1 MLDKF
6 ANKKFLTLFICAVS
20 APLSTHI
27 AIAQNDVE
35 PEVILEELI
44 VTARKREE
52 SLQETPIAISAFN
65 ANDIETRN
73 IRDISA
79 IAGLTPNLVF
89 DTAPPVSGNP
99 SGASVFLRGVGQLDF
114 TVNVDPGVGIYVDG
128 VYVSRSVGS
137 VIDLLDVQSVEVLRG
152 PQGTLYGRNTI
163 GGAIQLFSK
172 APTDEFSGRAKAT
185 VGSDNRAD
193 ILAALSI
200 PITDT
205 FKSKFSVLSQNQ
217 DGYVTDGRGVELGD
231 TDSLTGRAQ
240 FAWNPSDQFNASLNF
255 DVTSSD
261 ENGAPNVPVELF
273 AFDGAFGFVSGV
285 APTGADDFG
294 TRFNF
299 FAPNCPYDNNN
310 PASVEGN
317 LNCFGNQYNT
327 NNIRLTNSDFPLTKS
342 ENDIFGGALTL
353 EYDFDW
359 GQLKSIT
366 GYRELDSEF
375 GRDSDHSP
383 LPIFATANI
392 QEQDQFSQEI
402 QLTGST
408 DNSNWVVGAFYY
420 EETAFEYTQIFLPA
434 FGGPVLLQGI
444 FYNDVE
450 NESAAIYGEYT
461 YEFAEKWS
469 ATLGARY
476 TDESKFYASD
486 QGFSLLNGNIGG
498 SAVYAG
504 IDPNNPS
511 TNPEQ
516 LASFDILDRNTV
528 TTGTPDQSAYVVTL
542 IDEPGQTA
550 DISDTNVR
558 ATLTYKS
565 GDSSLLYGTYSDGF
579 KSGGFNPRYLA
590 PTSDLRAIEFQPETV
605 KLVELGYKY
614 FGDRFKANLALFQ
627 SDYQDIQISADSPT
641 SQGATVTQ
649 NAAAATI
656 TGLEA
661 EVAYALSS
669 NWLFEGG
676 FGYLDAQYDA
686 LGDGVSSSVSLNSRF
701 ARIPEFSANI
711 GSSYVNQLDNGA
723 QLTTRIDLSYKGDTE
738 GTVQNDS
745 QAFEDSYALLNAS
758 IQYATPND
766 KWLLTI
772 GGTNL
777 TDEEYT
783 HSVNVNQRLGYAE
796 AVYARGRELYVSA
809 EYRIGE

>member
-6 ANKKFLTLFICAVS
+6 ANKKFLAWFICAIS
-20 APLSTHI
+20 APLPTHT

-35 PEVILEELI
+35 AEVILEELI

-65 ANDIETRN
+65 ANDIEARN

-79 IAGLTPNLVF
+79 ISRLTPNLVF
-89 DTAPPVSGNP
+89 DTAPPVSGNS

-128 VYVSRSVGS
+128 VYVSRSIGS
-137 VIDLLDVQSVEVLRG
+137 VLDLLDVERVEVLRG

-172 APTDEFSGRAKAT
+172 APTDDFSGRAKAT
-185 VGSDNRAD
+185 FGSDNRAD
-193 ILAALSI
+193 VMAAVNL
-200 PITDT
+200 PITKT
-205 FKSKFSVLSQNQ
+205 IRSKFSVLSQNQ
-217 DGYVTDGRGVELGD
+217 DGYVTDGRGVDLGD

-240 FAWNPSDQFNASLNF
+240 FAWNPSERFSANF
-255 DVTSSD
+255 DFDFSSTD

-273 AFDGAFGFVSGV
+273 AFDGAFGLVNGTT
-285 APTGADDFG
+285 PTGADDFS

-310 PASVEGN
+310 QASVENN

-327 NNIRLTNSDFPLTKS
+327 NDIRLTNSDFPLTKS
-342 ENDIFGGALTL
+342 ENDVFGGALTL
-353 EYDFDW
+353 EYEFDW

-402 QLTGST
+402 QLTGSN
-408 DNSNWVVGAFYY
+408 DNSNWVIGAFYY

-450 NESAAIYGEYT
+450 NESSAVYGEYT
-461 YEFAEKWS
+461 FDFSDNWS

-476 TDESKFYASD
+476 TDETKFYASD
-486 QGFSLLNGNIGG
+486 QGFSLLNGNVGG
-498 SAVYAG
+498 SAVYVG
-504 IDPNNPS
+504 IDPNDPS
-511 TNPEQ
+511 TNPER

-528 TTGTPDQSAYVVTL
+528 TTGTPDQSGYVVRL

-550 DISDTNVR
+550 DISDTNIR
-558 ATLTYKS
+558 ATLTYKPA
-565 GDSSLLYGTYSDGF
+565 DSSLLYGTYSDGF

-605 KLVELGYKY
+605 ELLKLGYTS
-614 FGDRFKANLALFQ
+614 FGSRFKANIALFQ

-661 EVAYALSS
+661 ELAYILDS
-669 NWLFEGG
+669 NWIIDGG
-676 FGYLDAQYDA
+676 FGYLDAEYDE
-686 LGDGVSSSVSLNSRF
+686 LGSGVSSSVTLNSRF
-701 ARIPEFSANI
+701 ARIPEFSANL
-711 GSSYVNQLDNGA
+711 GSSYIAQLNNGA
-723 QLTTRIDLSYKGDTE
+723 QLTTRLDLSYKDDTE

-758 IQYATPND
+758 IRYATPND

-796 AVYARGRELYVSA
+796 AVYARGREFYVSA